1 MPETLTNHTTT
12 GPSPKGKNAR
22 FSGKTACSA
31 IGGQAVSVM
40 KGTAYY
46 CLVWLLYLLRKVLTS
61 FLCYFSLFYGIS
73 GYFQAAAAEL

>member
-1 MPETLTNHTTT
+1 MRAILETLTNHTTT
-12 GPSPKGKNAR
+12 GPSPKRKNTR

-46 CLVWLLYLLRKVLTS
+46 CLIRLLYLLRKVLTS
-61 FLCYFSLFYGIS
+61 FL
-73 GYFQAAAAEL
+73 